1 MSAAPPDAPVAL
13 IDDADA
19 MASVA
24 QAIAQS
30 PLAAFDLEFL
40 AQDRLVPTLCVVQ
53 VAWLD
58 EHVRLDVAAG
68 AIVAAEVHT
77 ALVDP
82 LVVDT
87 KPLLAAL
94 AGHPLVVAHAPR
106 QDLGL
111 LATRFGIAI
120 PQIADT
126 QVMAAFAGIG
136 DQVGFA
142 SLANDLL
149 GLSLGKELQ
158 WTDWAQRPLSE
169 AQLAYAEADVLHLPA
184 LYAILRDRL
193 GPRLPWALAESAQVA
208 ADAVAASQVTPETAW
223 RQVSARGMDAPATAA
238 LMELAAWRHRTAIA
252 LDRPLG
258 QVLNEKLLVDLA
270 RNRPADAGG
279 VRALK
284 GLSSIAKSRAD
295 EIVAAM
301 ATAKPAAVPPR
312 AASKGGASIRAQR
325 WAEILLAIVQVV
337 AEQTGV
343 AARLLATRSDA
354 EEFARTVDE
363 GGLTAAASLPA
374 LATWRREVLGEI
386 WVAWLSGSLVLAGDA
401 TAPSGVRLVA
411 VDQRPA

>member
-1 MSAAPPDAPVAL
+1 MSAAPVEPPDAPIAL
-13 IDDADA
+13 IDDAGE
-19 MASVA
+19 VA
-24 QAIAQS
+24 AIAAAVARS
-30 PLAAFDLEFL
+30 PLVAFDLEFL
-40 AQDRLVPTLCVVQ
+40 AQDRLIPTLCVVQ

-68 AIVAAEVHT
+68 AFVAAEVHT

-82 LVVDT
+82 LVVDVG
-87 KPLLAAL
+87 PLLAAL
-94 AGHPLVVAHAPR
+94 AAHPLVVAHAPR

-111 LATRFGIAI
+111 VATRFGLAI

-158 WTDWAQRPLSE
+158 WTDWGQRPLSD
-169 AQLAYAEADVLHLPA
+169 AQLVYAESDVLHLPA

-193 GPRLPWALAESAQVA
+193 GRRLAWALAESSQVA

-223 RQVSARGMDAPATAA
+223 RQVNARGLDAPAMAA
-238 LMELAAWRHRTAIA
+238 LIELSTWRHRTAIT

-270 RNRPADAGG
+270 RQRPRDGGG

-295 EIVAAM
+295 EIVAAI
-301 ATAKPAAVPPR
+301 AGANPAAVPPR
-312 AASKGGASIRAQR
+312 LASKGSPSIRAQR

-337 AEQTGV
+337 AEKSGV

-354 EEFARTVDE
+354 EEFARAVDE
-363 GGLTAAASLPA
+363 GGVAAAEALPA
-374 LATWRREVLGEI
+374 LATWRREVIGET
-386 WVAWLSGSLVLAGDA
+386 WVAWLSGKILLAGDA
-401 TAPSGVRLVA
+401 SAPSGVRLDEKA
-411 VDQRPA
+411 

>member
-1 MSAAPPDAPVAL
+1 L
-13 IDDADA
+13 IDDADE
-19 MASVA
+19 VA
-24 QAIAQS
+24 AIAAAIVES

-53 VAWLD
+53 VAWLPK
-58 EHVRLDVAAG
+58 HVRLDVAA
-68 AIVAAEVHT
+68 APIVAATPMT

-82 LVVDT
+82 LVVDVR
-87 KPLLAAL
+87 PLLGAL
-94 AGHPLVVAHAPR
+94 AAHPCVVAHAPR

-111 LATRFGIAI
+111 IATRFGLAI

-158 WTDWAQRPLSE
+158 WTDWAQRPLSD
-169 AQLAYAEADVLHLPA
+169 AQLAYAESDVLHLPA
-184 LYAILRDRL
+184 LFALLRERL
-193 GPRLPWALAESAQVA
+193 GSRFPWALAESTQVA
-208 ADAVAASQVTPETAW
+208 ADALAASQVTPETAW
-223 RQVSARGMDAPATAA
+223 RQVSTRGLDTPGMAA

-270 RNRPADAGG
+270 RNRPVESGG
-279 VRALK
+279 VRSLK

-295 EIVAAM
+295 EI
-301 ATAKPAAVPPR
+301 ATVIAGAKPDAVPPR
-312 AASKGGASIRAQR
+312 VASKGSPSTRAQR
-325 WAEILLAIVQVV
+325 WSEILLAIVQVV
-337 AEQTGV
+337 AEKSGV

-354 EEFARTVDE
+354 EEFARAVDE
-363 GGLTAAASLPA
+363 GGLAAAESLPA
-374 LATWRREVLGEI
+374 LSTWRREVIGET
-386 WVAWLSGSLVLAGDA
+386 WVAWLTGKVVLAGDA
-401 TAPSGVRLVA
+401 SAPSGVTLVG
-411 VDQRPA
+411 VPEL

>member
-1 MSAAPPDAPVAL
+1 MPAAL
-13 IDDADA
+13 IDDADE
-19 MASVA
+19 VA
-24 QAIAQS
+24 KIAAAIAES

-58 EHVRLDVAAG
+58 KHVRLDVAA
-68 AIVAAEVHT
+68 APIVAARPHT

-82 LVVDT
+82 LVVDVR
-87 KPLLAAL
+87 PILGVLAA
-94 AGHPLVVAHAPR
+94 HPRVVAHAPR

-111 LATRFGIAI
+111 LATRFGLAI

-158 WTDWAQRPLSE
+158 WTDWAQRPLSD
-169 AQLAYAEADVLHLPA
+169 AQLAYAESDVLHLPA
-184 LYAILRDRL
+184 LYALLRDRL
-193 GPRLPWALAESAQVA
+193 GPRFPWALAESTQVA
-208 ADAVAASQVTPETAW
+208 ADALAASQVTPETAW
-223 RQVSARGMDAPATAA
+223 RQLSTRGLDTPAMAA
-238 LMELAAWRHRTAIA
+238 LIELAAWRHRTAIA

-258 QVLNEKLLVDLA
+258 QVLNEKLLIDLA
-270 RNRPADAGG
+270 RNRPSESGG

-295 EIVAAM
+295 EIASAI
-301 ATAKPAAVPPR
+301 AGAKPDAVPPR
-312 AASKGGASIRAQR
+312 IASKGSPSIRAQR

-337 AEQTGV
+337 AEQSGV

-363 GGLTAAASLPA
+363 GGVAAAQSLPA
-374 LATWRREVLGEI
+374 LSTWRREVLGEV
-386 WVAWLSGSLVLAGDA
+386 WLAWLAGQLVLAGDA
-401 TAPSGVRLVA
+401 SATSGVKLVP
-411 VDQRPA
+411 RSS